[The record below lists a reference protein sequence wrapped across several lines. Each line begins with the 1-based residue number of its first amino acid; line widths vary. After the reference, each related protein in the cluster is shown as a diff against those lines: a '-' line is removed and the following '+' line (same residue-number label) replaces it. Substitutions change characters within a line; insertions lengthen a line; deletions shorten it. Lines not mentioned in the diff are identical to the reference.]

1 MQYGAMSYKVRSHED
16 DEEDDVANDP
26 SQSDHIVR
34 AAVEDAVDDVIHV
47 VLVVCHRQLDW
58 WTILLVE
65 RATFRVT
72 CKCSIC
78 GVLWCVE
85 VDGPTK

>member
-1 MQYGAMSYKVRSHED
+1 MPYEMRSHED
-16 DEEDDVANDP
+16 DEEDDVADDP

-34 AAVEDAVDDVIHV
+34 ATVEDAVDYVIHV

-58 WTILLVE
+58 CEKNI
-65 RATFRVT
+65 FPP
-72 CKCSIC
+72 KCSIC
-78 GVLWCVE
+78 GVLWHVK